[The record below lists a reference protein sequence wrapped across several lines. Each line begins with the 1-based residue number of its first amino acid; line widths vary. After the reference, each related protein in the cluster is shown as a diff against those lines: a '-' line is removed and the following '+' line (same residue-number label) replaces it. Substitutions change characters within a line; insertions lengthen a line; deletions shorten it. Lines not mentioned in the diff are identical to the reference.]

1 MSHRPPILPVA
12 LAVALVACLGAA
24 SPARAVEWVFEG
36 TTRYVAQGVAADPAD
51 TGCDHPQFSTLDYGG
66 DDDDTIQAAIV
77 ASSDGDTVHICAG
90 TWTLVEDPDDR
101 DARGQAVDLLNTNSK
116 RLSFVG
122 EGREETILDADPF
135 DGDDRYRII
144 SSADNGGENWEP
156 LSFADMTIQDGYAD
170 WHGGAVVAAGVRCER
185 VDFVN
190 NETNPVLP
198 ADGRGGAIY
207 SEGDVYLDD
216 CGFYDNVAETHGGAV
231 GVVNGD
237 VEILNGS
244 VFEDNSAGDA
254 AGALWAFQDAVEA
267 GTLSI
272 EDATFLDNEAG
283 GDMGAVGF
291 YNFSV
296 VTVNGVQFIGNSTG
310 SAESFKGG
318 ALGGSAGSV
327 AVHGSEFA
335 GNFGDYLGGAIMLY
349 MTGSGLPAELLV
361 DDGSVFEANQANGG
375 GAIWAEDAQVTVRD
389 TRFGR
394 ASESG
399 SCTDGDTEY
408 GNLAINGGALV
419 VYGNNLS
426 SSLDVRGSSFYSNCA
441 QNYTPA
447 DGTGQG
453 GAIYVGGDD
462 DLGYDLHVEGSRFE
476 SNGADADGGAI
487 FAAVVPVRAPLS
499 LLRNTF
505 VDNVAGLDDDWG
517 QGGAVRI
524 WFANRDT
531 EISGNEFSRNSA
543 DQGGALSMNDGIG
556 DDPLAYRWALT
567 GNSFRG
573 NTATQNG
580 GALHMALDNSGAV
593 SPTRVRRNTF
603 AGNSAPVGGAVVVES
618 DVGGANVIQRRFT
631 RALAENRFRGNRAT
645 ESRRTANIG
654 VHFDE

>member
-12 LAVALVACLGAA
+12 LAVALVVGLGAA

-51 TGCDHPQFSTLDYGG
+51 TGCDHPQFSTLDY
-66 DDDDTIQAAIV
+66 DNDHDDTIQAAIE

-116 RLSFVG
+116 SLSFVG
-122 EGREETILDADPF
+122 EGREVTILDADPF

-170 WHGGAVVAAGVRCER
+170 WHGGAVVAEGVRCER

-207 SEGDVYLDD
+207 SDGDVYLDD

-244 VFEDNSAGDA
+244 VFENNSAGDA

-272 EDATFLDNEAG
+272 EDATFLDNDAG

-291 YNFSV
+291 YNYSEV
-296 VTVNGVQFIGNSTG
+296 LVNDVQFSGNQTG
-310 SAESFKGG
+310 AGDSFKGG
-318 ALGGSAGSV
+318 ALGGSAGNI
-327 AVHGSEFA
+327 AVHNSEFV
-335 GNFGDYLGGAIMLY
+335 GNFGDYSGGAI
-349 MTGSGLPAELLV
+349 TVFKTDFGLQAELLV
-361 DDGSVFEANQANGG
+361 DGGSVFEANEAMIG
-375 GAIWAEDAQVTVRD
+375 GAIYAEDSHVTVRG
-389 TRFGR
+389 TRFGS
-394 ASESG
+394 ATDGG
-399 SCTDGDTEY
+399 SCDDGDSEF
-408 GNLAINGGALV
+408 GNLAINGGALN
-419 VYGNNLS
+419 VYSDTLQ
-426 SSLDVRGSSFYSNCA
+426 SSLDVRSSTFFSNCA
-441 QNYTPA
+441 VNFAPG
-447 DGTGQG
+447 DGSGQG
-453 GAIYVGGDD
+453 GAIYVGGDE
-462 DLGYDLHVEGSRFE
+462 DLGYDLRLEASRFE

-505 VDNVAGLDDDWG
+505 VDNVAGLDDAWG

-567 GNSFRG
+567 GNYFRG

-593 SPTRVRRNTF
+593 SPTRVHRNTF